1 MALTP
6 QGNGQEGDRGVCP
19 PQPLHR
25 APPRSKLS
33 TDIKSGCHLVSRR
46 VPRTHPLWAPP
57 RGHRV
62 LQLPTSPFASPTT
75 SLPARITPHRWDAT
89 GCRLGCGVSGP
100 EQTGVSWPDLG
111 GSALCQKEKG
121 RPWSERGW
129 GCGERTLLSRACGG
143 VGVAGHGPEGPAPA
157 LGCCFHPTALSSP
170 CVSPSVKGKGVRKR
184 PAPHPREKHFSP

>member
-1 MALTP
+1 MFPEGSLEPTP
-6 QGNGQEGDRGVCP
+6 SGPRPGATGSSNSPLLPLP
-19 PQPLHR
+19 P
-25 APPRSKLS
+25 
-33 TDIKSGCHLVSRR
+33 
-46 VPRTHPLWAPP
+46 
-57 RGHRV
+57 
-62 LQLPTSPFASPTT
+62 
-75 SLPARITPHRWDAT
+75 SLPARITHHRWDAT

-143 VGVAGHGPEGPAPA
+143 VGWLDMEQRPAPS
-157 LGCCFHPTALSSP
+157 LSCCFHPTALSSP

-184 PAPHPREKHFSP
+184 SCPSTWRKAFLSLGPEFLRHGPCTTLWFTPHTQVTQEL